1 MSEGEADNLPE
12 PGWYRDPTTE
22 GQQRYWDGEAW
33 TQATAPL
40 ADTAPPNPPANPEVA
55 TPAAP
60 ARRSSGTDTGL
71 IIVIAMLTMIGGCG
85 LVLSRMSSTDNR
97 RDAEFGDLPVTTEM
111 PMPTFTTT
119 GPPQTVGP
127 TVTLPASTTSIL
139 DDATTT
145 SGPSSAMPL
154 GSYGASMTVPAE
166 MRTGIGSDRSFTVW
180 NVTVDGIYDVTEDLL
195 DINRLMPPPPA
206 DQRIVGVPVTME
218 LNHSDRGPIPYLI
231 LEESLDVLIRGGDT
245 GGGYAPPVELAND
258 PFGCSSIE
266 PTPEVEALV
275 VGDQVRL
282 LICVQIPTSD
292 LDHGDTTVVVEIDR
306 QRVSFRP

>member
-33 TQATAPL
+33 TRATAPL
-40 ADTAPPNPPANPEVA
+40 AAAAPANPEVD
-55 TPAAP
+55 TPTAPTAP

-71 IIVIAMLTMIGGCG
+71 IIAIAMLTMIGGCG
-85 LVLSRMSSTDNR
+85 LVLSRMSS
-97 RDAEFGDLPVTTEM
+97 DAPDEGQRMDPPMTTTTM

-119 GPPQTVGP
+119 TGAPQTVGP
-127 TVTLPASTTSIL
+127 TVTLPATTTSIL
-139 DDATTT
+139 DDASTTA
-145 SGPSSAMPL
+145 GPGSAMPL

-180 NVTVDGIYDVTEDLL
+180 NVTVDGFYDVTADLL

-206 DQRIVGVPVTME
+206 DQRIVAVPMTME
-218 LNHSDRGPIPYLI
+218 LTHSDRGPIPYLI
-231 LEESLDVLIRGGDT
+231 LEESLDVLIKGGDT

-258 PFGCSSIE
+258 PFGCASLE
-266 PTPEVEALV
+266 PAPEVEALV
-275 VGDQVRL
+275 VGDQVHL
-282 LICVQIPTSD
+282 LVCVQIPTSD
-292 LDHGDTTVVVEIDR
+292 FDHGDTTVVVEIDR